1 VNKLTIV
8 IAGGSGMLMDAT
20 KWIKEHFDDDI
31 WLLSRNQ
38 NKYSED
44 LLHSKNIHFKQYDY
58 ENDNALIDENI
69 RDVNIMV
76 NWVHSNGYF
85 NHLKFIEKHIIVDK
99 HAEPIYVHVVGT
111 NKYDD
116 ADFIN
121 GLKNKGFNVF
131 TVKLGHRINVDGTK
145 LWPNHEEISKG
156 VIQAIQFKKD
166 ILVSD

>member
-1 VNKLTIV
+1 MTIV

-20 KWIKEHFDDDI
+20 KWIKEHFDVDI

-145 LWPNHEEISKG
+145 LWLNHEEISKG

>member
-1 VNKLTIV
+1 MTIV

-20 KWIKEHFDDDI
+20 KWFKEHFDDDI

-44 LLHSKNIHFKQYDY
+44 LLHSKNIHFKLYDY
-58 ENDNALIDENI
+58 ENDCALSDENI

-76 NWVHSNGYF
+76 SWVHSNGYF
-85 NHLKFIEKHIIVDK
+85 NHLKFIEKNISVDK
-99 HAEPIYVHVVGT
+99 YAEPIYVHIVGT
-111 NKYDD
+111 NKFDD
-116 ADFIN
+116 AEFIN
-121 GLKNKGFNVF
+121 WLKNKGFNVL
-131 TVKLGHRINVDGTK
+131 TVKLGHRINEDGTK
-145 LWPNHEEISKG
+145 RWLNHDEISNG

>member
-1 VNKLTIV
+1 MTIV

-38 NKYSED
+38 NKSSED

>member
-1 VNKLTIV
+1 MTIV

-58 ENDNALIDENI
+58 ENDKVLGDEHI

-76 NWVHSNGYF
+76 SWVHSNGYF
-85 NHLKFIEKHIIVDK
+85 NHLKFIEKNISIDK
-99 HAEPIYVHVVGT
+99 HAKPIYVHVFGT
-111 NKYDD
+111 NKFDD
-116 ADFIN
+116 AEFIN
-121 GLKNKGFNVF
+121 RLKNKGFNVF
-131 TVKLGHRINVDGTK
+131 TVKLGHRINEDGTK
-145 LWPNHEEISKG
+145 RWLNHEEISNG

>member
-1 VNKLTIV
+1 MTIV

-145 LWPNHEEISKG
+145 LLLNHEEISKG

>member
-1 VNKLTIV
+1 
-8 IAGGSGMLMDAT
+8 
-20 KWIKEHFDDDI
+20 
-31 WLLSRNQ
+31 
-38 NKYSED
+38 
-44 LLHSKNIHFKQYDY
+44 
-58 ENDNALIDENI
+58 
-69 RDVNIMV
+69 MV

-145 LWPNHEEISKG
+145 LWLNHEEISKG

>member
-1 VNKLTIV
+1 MTIV

-20 KWIKEHFDDDI
+20 KWIKEHFDVDI

-99 HAEPIYVHVVGT
+99 HAEPIYVHIVGT

-145 LWPNHEEISKG
+145 LWLNHEEISKG